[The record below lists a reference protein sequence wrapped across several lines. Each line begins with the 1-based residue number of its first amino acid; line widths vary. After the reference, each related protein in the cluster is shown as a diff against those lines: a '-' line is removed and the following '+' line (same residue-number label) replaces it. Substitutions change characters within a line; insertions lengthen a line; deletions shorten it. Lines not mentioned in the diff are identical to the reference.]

1 MTTETTSQMHSDSAA
16 ATQEPG
22 AALCPVDGTPFTPKR
37 SWQKFCSDRCRN
49 TWHQSMTPEAL
60 RKDLDAIRAAV
71 DALKAGNAAL
81 SQRVDELEAAVA
93 KVPA

>member
-1 MTTETTSQMHSDSAA
+1 MPEQTHSDATSAA
-16 ATQEPG
+16 PAVREVP
-22 AALCPVDGTPFTPKR
+22 CPVCSTPYAPKR
-37 SWQKFCSDRCRN
+37 PWQKFCSDRCRS

-60 RKDLDAIRAAV
+60 RKDLDTLRAAV
-71 DALKAGNAAL
+71 DALTAGNAAL

>member
-1 MTTETTSQMHSDSAA
+1 MPDQMHSDSAE
-16 ATQEPG
+16 ATRPTG
-22 AALCPVDGTPFTPKR
+22 AMLCPVDGAPFTPKR
-37 SWQKFCSDRCRN
+37 PWQKFCSDRCRS

-60 RKDLDAIRAAV
+60 RKDLDALRAAV
-71 DALKAGNAAL
+71 DALAAGNAAL